1 MVKNN
6 RVFLT
11 VIGCAIIIVGAF
23 FGKKKLDAMNRFK
36 SATENLKTLTDKNT
50 IKEGDLIFQ
59 TSLSRQSMAVQL
71 ATHSPY
77 SHCGIIF
84 KKDLVFKVLEA
95 VQPVKYTAL
104 DSWMAKGREGQY
116 IIRRLKNS
124 DKILTKDVLEKLKN
138 EAGKFLNKK
147 YDIYFDWSDDKMY
160 CSELIWKVY
169 KRGAGIEI
177 GKLQQLK
184 DFDLSSKA
192 VKEKMKER
200 YGDKIPLNDTVIS
213 PVSIFNSDLLETVT
227 AE

>member
-1 MVKNN
+1 
-6 RVFLT
+6 
-11 VIGCAIIIVGAF
+11 
-23 FGKKKLDAMNRFK
+23 
-36 SATENLKTLTDKNT
+36 
-50 IKEGDLIFQ
+50 
-59 TSLSRQSMAVQL
+59 
-71 ATHSPY
+71 
-77 SHCGIIF
+77 
-84 KKDLVFKVLEA
+84 
-95 VQPVKYTAL
+95 
-104 DSWMAKGREGQY
+104 MAKGREGQY

-124 DKILTKDVLEKLKN
+124 DKILTKEVIEKLKKEGN
-138 EAGKFLNKK
+138 QFINKK
-147 YDIYFDWSDDKMY
+147 YDIYFDWSDEKMY

-200 YGDKIPLNDTVIS
+200 YGDNIPLNDTVIS

>member
-1 MVKNN
+1 MKNKK
-6 RVFLT
+6 VFLILLACVV
-11 VIGCAIIIVGAF
+11 VIIGVF
-23 FGKKKLDAMNRFK
+23 FAKKKMDAMNRFK
-36 SATENLKTLTDKNT
+36 DATANLKTLTDKNT
-50 IKEGDLIFQ
+50 LKEGDLIFQ

-84 KKDLVFKVLEA
+84 KKDNDFKVLEA

-124 DKILTKDVLEKLKN
+124 DKILTKEVIEKLKKEGN
-138 EAGKFLNKK
+138 QFINKK
-147 YDIYFDWSDDKMY
+147 YDIYFDWSDEKMY

-200 YGDKIPLNDTVIS
+200 YGDNIPINDTVIS